1 MKRIA
6 TAFQSASF
14 ALALGLLFTCCVREP
29 ASSVDQDKIF
39 AEYELFYDE
48 NEDKTYARAVFR
60 FSNVTGTQLELDG
73 GASVKFG
80 SDELSFRPGLAV
92 YEKAYPGFKTSGT
105 FTFTDL
111 NKNTFVN
118 NISINKVGIPADLD
132 SISRANAFEFFW
144 TGAALAADENVA
156 VTINNANAI
165 NPQVFIQNKAGT
177 KSIVLAK
184 NQLSTLLA
192 GNAFVIVDRRL
203 APPLQQKSSA
213 GGIITGRYRPKNQA
227 IVLYN

>member
-1 MKRIA
+1 
-6 TAFQSASF
+6 
-14 ALALGLLFTCCVREP
+14 
-29 ASSVDQDKIF
+29 
-39 AEYELFYDE
+39 
-48 NEDKTYARAVFR
+48 VFR

-80 SDELSFRPGLAV
+80 NDELSFRPGLAV
-92 YEKAYPGFKTSGT
+92 CEKAYPGFKTSGA

-111 NKNTFVN
+111 DKNTFVN
-118 NISINKVGIPADLD
+118 NISINKIGIPADLD
-132 SISRANAFEFFW
+132 SISRAKAFEFFW
-144 TGAALAADENVA
+144 TGAALAADENA
-156 VTINNANAI
+156 AMTINNANAV
-165 NPQVFIQNKAGT
+165 NQQVFIQNKAGT

-184 NQLSTLLA
+184 NQLGTLLA
-192 GNAFVIVDRRL
+192 GNAFVIVDRRF